1 MRHILTALV
10 LGVTILLASGG
21 GGYAQD
27 FQKGLKAYNK
37 GDYATALREWRPL
50 AEQGNAG
57 AQFNLGFMYE
67 NGLGVPQDDK
77 EAVNWYRKS
86 AEQGYADAQYN
97 LGNMYRQGL
106 GVPQDDK
113 EAVNWYRK
121 SAEQGNANAQY
132 NLGLMYQGG
141 LGALQ
146 DDVYAHM
153 WFNIAASN
161 GHDDARIARHLVAKR
176 MTTEQLT
183 EAQKLARECVRKNYK
198 DC

>member
-1 MRHILTALV
+1 MKSILTALV

-27 FQKGLKAYNK
+27 FQKGVEAYDK
-37 GDYATALREWRPL
+37 GDYATALRELRPL
-50 AEQGNAG
+50 AEQGNAD
-57 AQFNLGFMYE
+57 AQNNLG
-67 NGLGVPQDDK
+67 
-77 EAVNWYRKS
+77 A
-86 AEQGYADAQYN
+86 
-97 LGNMYRQGL
+97 
-106 GVPQDDK
+106 
-113 EAVNWYRK
+113 
-121 SAEQGNANAQY
+121 
-132 NLGLMYQGG
+132 MYQGG

-161 GHDDARIARHLVAKR
+161 GHDNARSNRDLAAKR

>member
-1 MRHILTALV
+1 MKSILTALV

-67 NGLGVPQDDK
+67 N
-77 EAVNWYRKS
+77 
-86 AEQGYADAQYN
+86 
-97 LGNMYRQGL
+97 GL